1 MRKNSIK
8 NNRINGEVMRVL
20 SHVISNELKD
30 PRVSPMCTITDC
42 IVAPDL
48 KTAKVYVSV
57 MGTEDDGKRT
67 MEGLKSCAGFLRK
80 RLAESLNLRHTPE
93 VTYILDESIAYGV
106 RMTKLIDDLHISSEE
121 DEGE

>member
-8 NNRINGEVMRVL
+8 NNRINQEVMREL
-20 SHVISNELKD
+20 SHLISHELKD

-57 MGTEDDGKRT
+57 MGDEDEGAKT

-80 RLAESLNLRHTPE
+80 RLAENLNLRHTPE
-93 VTYILDESIAYGV
+93 ITYILDESIAYGV
-106 RMTKLIDDLHISSEE
+106 RMTKLIDELNVPAESD
-121 DEGE
+121 GE